1 MRWLTKR
8 HQGFTLVELMVVIT
22 IIMVLSSLV
31 VAGLGRAQKQA
42 RTIQCNNNMRMIGS
56 AIIGYTTK
64 TGGGFF
70 PNFGFRDQWK
80 QFKPDDLYASQD
92 VRVAD
97 SWVWEMD
104 FIAAEDR
111 YFSVQDQ
118 DHVLPPRMAPPVLRC
133 PADVQLFINGQS
145 ILTSYWMHPYLSFTP
160 YSMITK
166 RSISPLGFE
175 ADALNIS
182 DPGCCGCRFHRGFP
196 PTYIDTTHFGGSHIL
211 FCDGSVRLFTPPPNL
226 RNLSAWAEGKVSTW
240 ETQAGYPHIEG
251 GAFN

>member
-1 MRWLTKR
+1 MSWLIKR
-8 HQGFTLVELMVVIT
+8 QKGFTLVELMVVIT

-42 RTIQCNNNMRMIGS
+42 RTILCNNNMRMIGS
-56 AIIGYTTK
+56 AIIGYANK

-70 PNFGFRDQWK
+70 PNFGFRDQWAK
-80 QFKPDDLYASQD
+80 YKPDIAGGED

-104 FIAAEDR
+104 FIAPEDR
-111 YFSVQDQ
+111 YFSVQSQ

-145 ILTSYWMHPYLSFTP
+145 ILTSYWLHYYLSFTP
-160 YSMITK
+160 YSTITK
-166 RSISPLGFE
+166 RSVTPLGFE
-175 ADALNIS
+175 ADALNES
-182 DPGCCGCRFHRGFP
+182 DPGCCGCRFHRAYP
-196 PTYIDTTHFGGSHIL
+196 PVYLDSTHFGGSHIV

-226 RNLSAWAEGKVSTW
+226 RNLSAWTEGKISYW
-240 ETQAGYPHIEG
+240 ETQAGWQLY
-251 GAFN
+251 